1 MNVINKLSPTVLLLV
16 VVYLFFAY
24 YTPTI
29 SSKDTELT
37 KSSNHEKINHNNTTL
52 DKNDSPKNKTTTNI
66 VYHQGD
72 SIDLADLNNAK
83 NENNLD
89 ELIGSWS
96 PHLDKNSEKYKHLLE
111 KYKYSKDNVIVDG
124 SNAYIANKIN
134 EDIEF
139 VIITKKYRDLTMHE
153 PLHVHGALLEQLNN
167 LKGYGDWSYGAE
179 VTARNIFSEY
189 FKQGNYSINSI
200 QCREKTCL
208 IEFSFSDFNF
218 AVDFVDELRANR
230 NKCQCIPAE
239 TIWPD
244 LKLAVL
250 KLDLI

>member
-1 MNVINKLSPTVLLLV
+1 MNVINKFFSTILLLAAV
-16 VVYLFFAY
+16 ALFFAH
-24 YTPTI
+24 YTTTTSPIDAEPTKY
-29 SSKDTELT
+29 SDSK
-37 KSSNHEKINHNNTTL
+37 KIDYNNT
-52 DKNDSPKNKTTTNI
+52 DSNKNDAPKNKTTTNI
-66 VYHQGD
+66 VYSQGGNID
-72 SIDLADLNNAK
+72 STVLNNTQS
-83 NENNLD
+83 ENNLD

-96 PHLDKNSEKYKHLLE
+96 PYLDNNSEKYKYLLE
-111 KYKYSKDNVIVDG
+111 KYRYLEDEVIIDG
-124 SNAYIANKIN
+124 GNAYIVNKIN
-134 EDIEF
+134 EDIQFIE
-139 VIITKKYRDLTMHE
+139 ITKKHIDLTIHE
-153 PLHVHGALLEQLNN
+153 PLYVHGALLEQLND

-189 FKQGNYSINSI
+189 FKQGNYSINTI

-208 IEFSFSDFNF
+208 IEFNFSDFHF

>member
-1 MNVINKLSPTVLLLV
+1 MNVINKLFPVIFLLAIV
-16 VVYLFFAY
+16 ALFFAY

-29 SSKDTELT
+29 SSKDTEPS
-37 KSSNHEKINHNNTTL
+37 KYSDSEKIDYNNTVL
-52 DKNDSPKNKTTTNI
+52 NKNESPKDKPTTNI
-66 VYHQGD
+66 IYSQGD
-72 SIDLADLNNAK
+72 DIDLADINNAK
-83 NENNLD
+83 SENNL
-89 ELIGSWS
+89 EALIGSWS
-96 PHLDKNSEKYKHLLE
+96 PYLDKNSEEYKYLLDKYKDSE
-111 KYKYSKDNVIVDG
+111 GKVIVDG
-124 SNAYIANKIN
+124 GNAYIANKIN
-134 EDIEF
+134 ENIEI
-139 VIITKKYRDLTMHE
+139 VKITNKHIDLTMHE
-153 PLHVHGALLEQLNN
+153 PLSVHGAILEQLND

-179 VTARNIFSEY
+179 VTARNIFSEH
-189 FKQGNYSINSI
+189 FKQGDYSINTI

>member
-1 MNVINKLSPTVLLLV
+1 MNVINKLFSTILLLIAV
-16 VVYLFFAY
+16 TLFFAY
-24 YTPTI
+24 YAPTI
-29 SSKDTELT
+29 SSRDTDPRN
-37 KSSNHEKINHNNTTL
+37 SSDSEKTDYNNTAIN
-52 DKNDSPKNKTTTNI
+52 KNDSSENNPTTNI
-66 VYHQGD
+66 VHSQGD
-72 SIDLADLNNAK
+72 DIDLADLNNAK
-83 NENNLD
+83 SENNLD

-96 PHLDKNSEKYKHLLE
+96 PYLDKNSEKYKYLLE
-111 KYKYSKDNVIVDG
+111 KYKDSEGKVIVDG
-124 SNAYIANKIN
+124 GNAYIANKIN
-134 EDIEF
+134 EDIHF
-139 VIITKKYRDLTMHE
+139 VKITKKYIDLTMYE
-153 PLHVHGALLEQLNN
+153 PLYVHGALLDQLNN

-189 FKQGNYSINSI
+189 FKQGDYSINTI

-218 AVDFVDELRANR
+218 AVAFVDELRANR

>member
-1 MNVINKLSPTVLLLV
+1 MNFINKLFSTILLLV
-16 VVYLFFAY
+16 AVYLFFSY

-29 SSKDTELT
+29 SSKDTELA
-37 KSSNHEKINHNNTTL
+37 KSSDREEIDHNNTAL
-52 DKNDSPKNKTTTNI
+52 NKNGSSKNNPTTNI
-66 VYHQGD
+66 VHSQGD
-72 SIDLADLNNAK
+72 DIDLADLNNVK
-83 NENNLD
+83 NENNVD

-96 PHLDKNSEKYKHLLE
+96 PYLDKNSEKYKHLLD
-111 KYKYSKDNVIVDG
+111 KYKDSEDNVIVDDN
-124 SNAYIANKIN
+124 NAYIASKIN
-134 EDIEF
+134 ENIEF

-167 LKGYGDWSYGAE
+167 LKGYGDWSYRAE

-189 FKQGNYSINSI
+189 FKQGNYSINTI

>member
-1 MNVINKLSPTVLLLV
+1 MNFINKLFFTILLLV
-16 VVYLFFAY
+16 AVALFFAY
-24 YTPTI
+24 YTSKI
-29 SSKDTELT
+29 SSKDTGYRN
-37 KSSNHEKINHNNTTL
+37 SSDSEKIEYNNTEL
-52 DKNDSPKNKTTTNI
+52 NKNDSPKSEPTKNI
-66 VYHQGD
+66 VYPQGD
-72 SIDLADLNNAK
+72 DIDLVELNNSK
-83 NENNLD
+83 NKNNLD
-89 ELIGSWS
+89 DLIGGWS
-96 PHLDKNSEKYKHLLE
+96 PYLDKNSDKYKHLLD
-111 KYKYSKDNVIVDG
+111 KYKDSEDSVIVDG

-153 PLHVHGALLEQLNN
+153 PLYVHGAFLEQLND
-167 LKGYGDWSYGAE
+167 LKEYGDWSYGAE

-230 NKCQCIPAE
+230 NKCQCIPSE